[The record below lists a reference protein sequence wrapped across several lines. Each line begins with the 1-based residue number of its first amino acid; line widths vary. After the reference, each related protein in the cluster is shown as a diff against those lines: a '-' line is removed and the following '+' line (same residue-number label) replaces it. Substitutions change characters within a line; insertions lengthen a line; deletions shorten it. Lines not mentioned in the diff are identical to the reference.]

1 MARRPKPWYRK
12 ARQAWF
18 VTLDGVQH
26 NLGPEK
32 KEAYDRF
39 YELMRHP
46 RRRRVSAHSLAAII
60 DEFLEWVQRHRSP
73 HSYEA
78 YRYRLQR
85 FIERYPD
92 LRPTDLRPHH
102 VEKWADSYVLART
115 TRRNYLRAV
124 KRCMKWAK
132 KQGYIDE
139 NPIEHL
145 EVPSAENR
153 EVVIRPTE
161 FDHLLTYVRDESFE
175 DLLITAWETGCRPQE
190 LLRVTADHVDVSG
203 QRWVFK
209 RSESKMKRITRVV
222 YLSDRAFAITRR
234 LMLKHP
240 EGPLFRNS
248 KGRPWKVS
256 AVNCGFTRLRIRMGL
271 EEMERLGETIAES
284 EIALVVH
291 KLNKDKTVSGE
302 TVAKSKAELR
312 FEAKQRLRYRRARE
326 LAPKWCLYALRHSW
340 ATNALEKGIDALTVA
355 ILMGHKDPSML
366 AKVYQHLSH
375 NPKHLLDQARKA
387 AG

>member
-1 MARRPKPWYRK
+1 MARRPKPWFRK
-12 ARQAWF
+12 SRQAWY

-26 NLGPEK
+26 NLGPDK

-46 RRRRVSAHSLAAII
+46 RQRRVSSQSLAAII
-60 DEFLEWVQRHRSP
+60 DEFLDWVQRHRSP

-85 FIERYPD
+85 FIERYPN
-92 LRPTDLRPHH
+92 LRPTELRPHH
-102 VEKWADSYVLART
+102 VEKWADSYDVART

-153 EVVIRPTE
+153 EVVIRLTE
-161 FDHLLTYVRDESFE
+161 FERLLTYVRDESFE
-175 DLLITAWETGCRPQE
+175 DLLVTAWETGCRPQE
-190 LLRVTADHVDVSG
+190 LLRVTANHVDASG
-203 QRWVFK
+203 QRWVFQ
-209 RSESKMKRITRVV
+209 RSESKMKRMSRVV
-222 YLSDRAFAITRR
+222 YLSDKAFAITRR

-240 EGPLFRNS
+240 TGPLFRNS
-248 KGRPWKVS
+248 QGKPWKVS
-256 AVNCGFTRLRIRMGL
+256 AVNCGFTRVRIRMGL
-271 EEMERLGETIAES
+271 EEMERRGEVIADG
-284 EIALVVH
+284 EIAATAR
-291 KLNKDKTVSGE
+291 KLRRDKTVHGKTLVKTE
-302 TVAKSKAELR
+302 AEVR
-312 FEAKQRLRYRRARE
+312 FEAKRKLRYRRAKE
-326 LAPKWCLYALRHSW
+326 LAPKWCLYSLRHSW
-340 ATNALEKGIDALTVA
+340 ATNALEKGVDALTVA

-375 NPKHLLDQARKA
+375 NPEHLLNQARKA